1 MIKMTTREEA
11 IIKFT
16 TQIVANAMDDSSWVV
31 VDTESHERISSDR
44 LQCIVMDIATA
55 WIEDGDAPF
64 PTVFDELKEVPAV

>member
-31 VDTESHERISSDR
+31 VDTESHKRISSDR
-44 LQCIVMDIATA
+44 LQSIVMEIAKDCV
-55 WIEDGDAPF
+55 EDGDAGF